1 MTSETAQ
8 AQISLLRHRQ
18 FAFYWLTRV
27 LSTTGY
33 QIMQVSI
40 QWEIYQLTGSAVHLG
55 MIGLV
60 MFLPVITG
68 TFIIGHVAD
77 HYDRRVVVGICQLTK
92 AIGAILLIVASYA
105 GFLSVPLIY
114 VVVLIISTSRAFE
127 SPALNTIPASI
138 MPPEILSRAIAAG
151 ASAYQMAQIGGP
163 ALGGFLL
170 AAGTNLT
177 YWACLTMFLVAGI
190 CISMVQLQR
199 PVRAKKAVTLE
210 SVFAGYHYIRSRPIV
225 FGAILLD
232 LVAAVLG
239 GVTALLPIFA
249 RDILDAG
256 PEALGLLR
264 SSPAAGAL
272 LMSFYLSNI
281 QIDKGAG
288 KTLIASVVIYG
299 LATAVF
305 GFSTVLWVSMLAL
318 AVSGAA
324 DSVSFVLRQ
333 SLVQTRTPNDMLGR
347 VTAVNATFTGTT
359 TSIGQFQSGIMA
371 ALIGAGPA
379 AIIGGLGAASAALLW
394 IKLFPDVWRVKSIV
408 PEN

>member
-1 MTSETAQ
+1 
-8 AQISLLRHRQ
+8 
-18 FAFYWLTRV
+18 
-27 LSTTGY
+27 
-33 QIMQVSI
+33 
-40 QWEIYQLTGSAVHLG
+40 
-55 MIGLV
+55 
-60 MFLPVITG
+60 
-68 TFIIGHVAD
+68 
-77 HYDRRVVVGICQLTK
+77 
-92 AIGAILLIVASYA
+92 
-105 GFLSVPLIY
+105 
-114 VVVLIISTSRAFE
+114 
-127 SPALNTIPASI
+127 
-138 MPPEILSRAIAAG
+138 
-151 ASAYQMAQIGGP
+151 
-163 ALGGFLL
+163 
-170 AAGTNLT
+170 
-177 YWACLTMFLVAGI
+177 MFLVAGI